1 MNFIVDIPCT
11 LSGHD
16 SIWITMDRLTKLTY
30 FLPIKTTYKVIHLVS
45 LFIAKIIQLH
55 GVSASIVFKRDLKL
69 NSRFWKASHHQMGTN
84 LIISTSNHPQLDGK
98 TKRTIQVVEDMLW
111 ACILES

>member
-1 MNFIVDIPCT
+1 MNFIVDLPRT
-11 LSGHD
+11 LGGHD
-16 SIWITMDRLTKLTY
+16 SIWVIMDRLTKLTY

-55 GVSASIVFKRDLKL
+55 GVSASIVFKRDIKL
-69 NSRFWKASHHQMGTN
+69 NFRVWKASHHQMGTN

-98 TKRTIQVVEDMLW
+98 TKKTIQVVEDMLW